1 MAFLNRLAC
10 IVKRQ
15 RSNACVAMMAGKHI
29 LIVDDYPDALDI
41 WAIFLR
47 SLGYRVST
55 AADGASAIAL
65 AERLLPDLV
74 VLDLELPR
82 VSGFDVAR
90 RLRANPE
97 TNLIPL
103 IAATGYSHLSQL
115 DLAREVGFDQIVI
128 KPCDPD
134 VLVEEIE
141 RLLHS
146 ADETPDQPIHMPME
160 HGHNNG

>member
-1 MAFLNRLAC
+1 
-10 IVKRQ
+10 
-15 RSNACVAMMAGKHI
+15 MMTGRHI

-47 SLGYRVST
+47 SLGYRVSM

-97 TNLIPL
+97 TSHIPL
-103 IAATGYSHLSQL
+103 IAATGYSHLRQL
-115 DLAREVGFDQIVI
+115 DRAREVGFDQIVV

-134 VLVEEIE
+134 LLVEEIE

-146 ADETPDQPIHMPME
+146 TDRIPDQPIYMPVE

>member
-1 MAFLNRLAC
+1 
-10 IVKRQ
+10 
-15 RSNACVAMMAGKHI
+15 MMPGKHI

-55 AADGASAIAL
+55 ASDGAMAINL

-97 TNLIPL
+97 TSFIPL
-103 IAATGYSHLSQL
+103 IAATGYSHLRQL
-115 DLAREVGFDQIVI
+115 DRAREVGFDQIVV

-134 VLVEEIE
+134 LLVEEIE
-141 RLLHS
+141 RLLDS
-146 ADETPDQPIHMPME
+146 VDRDPDQPIHRSME